1 MSFDIAL
8 SGVDAANTDLNVVSN
23 NIANVDTTGFKESD
37 TEFADVYAQTQ
48 QGVASTATGNGV
60 AVADVAQQFAQ
71 GNITTTSNNL
81 DLALSG
87 NGFFI
92 LSNNGGVSYT
102 RNGAFQVNSNGYLVD
117 TSGDLVQG
125 YAPLSTGG
133 FNTGQLSNMQLTTA
147 ESQPKAT
154 TTATINLNLPSN
166 ATAPTDTTFSPSD
179 PNSYTDS
186 TSLTVYDSLGAAH
199 TAQLYFSK
207 GPSSG
212 PANTWSAQL
221 YVDGTAV
228 GTAQALTFSS
238 SGTLT
243 TPSNGQV
250 AFDGY
255 TPPTGAAAM
264 NMTFN
269 FSGSTQYGDS
279 FGVNSLQQNGYTTGS
294 LVGINI
300 SSTGVVQANFTNGQS
315 TTLGQLGL
323 ANFADP
329 QGLQQVGDTQWEQS
343 FASGAPVQG
352 VAGGSGFGTIQ
363 SGALEDSNVDIT
375 SQLVDMIT
383 AQRAFQ
389 ANAQMISTEDR
400 LTQDVI
406 NIPAQG

>member
-8 SGVDAANTDLNVVSN
+8 SGVDAANTDLNVISN
-23 NIANVDTTGFKESD
+23 NIANVDTTGFKEST

-60 AVADVAQQFAQ
+60 TVADVAQQFGQ

-87 NGFFI
+87 NGFFV
-92 LSNNGGVSYT
+92 LSNNGSISYT
-102 RNGAFQVNSNGYLVD
+102 RNGAFQVNQNGDLVD
-117 TSGDLVQG
+117 SSGDLVQG
-125 YAPLSTGG
+125 YQPLSTGG
-133 FNTGQLSNMQLTTA
+133 FNTGELANMQLTTA
-147 ESQPKAT
+147 ESSPQAT
-154 TTATINLNLPSN
+154 TTAAVNVNLPSN
-166 ATAPTDTTFSPSD
+166 ATQPADALFSPSD
-179 PNSYTDS
+179 PNSYTNS

-199 TAQLYFSK
+199 TAQLYFIK
-207 GPSSG
+207 GAA
-212 PANTWSAQL
+212 ANNWTTQL

-228 GTAQALTFSS
+228 GAAQPLDFST

-243 TPSNGQV
+243 TPANGQV

-255 TPPTGAAAM
+255 TPGTGAATM

-269 FSGSTQYGDS
+269 FGGSTQYGDS
-279 FGVNSLQQNGYTTGS
+279 FGVNSLDPNGYTTGS
-294 LVGINI
+294 LTGISI

-315 TTLGQLGL
+315 STLGQLAL

-329 QGLQQVGDTQWEQS
+329 QGLQQVGNTQWVQS
-343 FASGAPVQG
+343 YASGAPVHG
-352 VAGGSGFGTIQ
+352 AAGGSGFGTIQ

-389 ANAQMISTEDR
+389 SNAQMISTEDQ
-400 LTQDVI
+400 LTQDII
-406 NIPAQG
+406 NIPSQG